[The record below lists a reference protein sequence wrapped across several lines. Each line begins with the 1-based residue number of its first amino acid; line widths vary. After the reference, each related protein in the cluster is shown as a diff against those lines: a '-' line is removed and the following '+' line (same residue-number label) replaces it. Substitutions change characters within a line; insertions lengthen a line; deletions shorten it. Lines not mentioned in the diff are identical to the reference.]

1 MSTLLPPNASRL
13 ERAVE
18 TVVVNLLNIDVPVDR
33 LWSAAGCPAEL
44 LPYLA
49 WALSVDEWDASWTD
63 ERKRAV
69 IAASVEV
76 HRCKGSVG
84 AVRRA
89 LIAAGWGS
97 AHILERMGAR
107 FHDGSIPR
115 DGSQSRLRADH
126 WAEYRVIL
134 DRPITIAQAAAV
146 RLLLATVAPAR
157 CHLKALS
164 YTQALYLH
172 DQTVPRTGT
181 YTRGI
186 A

>member
-1 MSTLLPPNASRL
+1 M
-13 ERAVE
+13 
-18 TVVVNLLNIDVPVDR
+18 
-33 LWSAAGCPAEL
+33 
-44 LPYLA
+44 
-49 WALSVDEWDASWTD
+49 
-63 ERKRAV
+63 

-76 HRCKGSVG
+76 HRRKGTIG

-89 LIAAGWGS
+89 LIAAGLGS
-97 AHILERMGAR
+97 ARIVERWGAR

-146 RLLLATVAPAR
+146 RRLLATVAPAR